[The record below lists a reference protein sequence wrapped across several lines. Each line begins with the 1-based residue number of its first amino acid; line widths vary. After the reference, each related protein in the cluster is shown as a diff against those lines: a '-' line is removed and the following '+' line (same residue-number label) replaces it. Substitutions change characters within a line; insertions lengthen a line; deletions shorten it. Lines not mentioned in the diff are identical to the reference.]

1 MTKEAA
7 AIKLTK
13 IFPDKAAALTQ
24 HYTDYDNQLL
34 AHIFFADEIN
44 IPLMLLL
51 QSNSDKKRSNDIAL
65 LSTIQRYCSFIEEM
79 YYDGDEDVKNVVE
92 VTILERLSDETK
104 IWLCFGTY
112 LSNEFIREIN
122 TILIPRNT
130 MLPNVSLPYHSRKC
144 SKDYSE

>member
-1 MTKEAA
+1 MEAMTMTKEAA

-24 HYTDYDNQLL
+24 HYTDYDNQLR

-51 QSNSDKKRSNDIAL
+51 QSNSDKK
-65 LSTIQRYCSFIEEM
+65 TIQQYCSFIEEM
-79 YYDGDEDVKNVVE
+79 YYDGDEDVENVVE
-92 VTILERLSDETK
+92 VTILEQLSDETK
-104 IWLCFGTY
+104 IWLCFGPY

-122 TILIPRNT
+122 TVLIPRNT
-130 MLPNVSLPYHSRKC
+130 MLPNVSLPYHSRK
-144 SKDYSE
+144 KFKKLQRIER

>member
-1 MTKEAA
+1 MTKEVA

-24 HYTDYDNQLL
+24 HYADYDNQLR
-34 AHIFFADEIN
+34 AHIFFADEVN

-51 QSNSDKKRSNDIAL
+51 QSNSDKE
-65 LSTIQRYCSFIEEM
+65 TIQQYCSFIEEM

-92 VTILERLSDETK
+92 VTILEQLSDEAK

-112 LSNEFIREIN
+112 ISNEFIREIN
-122 TILIPRNT
+122 TVLIPRNT
-130 MLPNVSLPYHSRKC
+130 ILPNVLLPYHSRK
-144 SKDYSE
+144 KFKRLQRIER